1 MMDDQQARYRHALE
15 QWGAMAKDI
24 ATAIAGYHHALV
36 TEGMDPGHALV
47 LCVELQKMLLSPH
60 GNASTGPV

>member
-1 MMDDQQARYRHALE
+1 
-15 QWGAMAKDI
+15 MAKDI